1 MSTFIGMGVS
11 KNKTSKEENKK
22 IKELTETVEALT
34 KKNGE
39 LEAEKV
45 SLTGTV
51 EALTK
56 KVSELEKNVAPENTG
71 KNKDKE

>member
-11 KNKTSKEENKK
+11 KKAKDENKK
-22 IKELTETVEALT
+22 IKALTETVDVLT

-45 SLTGTV
+45 TLTETV
-51 EALTK
+51 DTLTK
-56 KVSELEKNVAPENTG
+56 KVEELTQSIKDKTSE